1 MNILH
6 LGNPFFLQ
14 DFRLLGHDVKWAAYD
29 PTADFVLSPYVESM
43 HSLSVQFPARW
54 SPDLVV
60 VGDDS
65 GPPKLLGLE
74 ALDVPLVWY
83 AIDSHLHASWHQQ
96 YAAVFDVICVAQRD
110 WVSRYRVDP
119 DRQIVSWQPLFCHVP
134 DDGDSGCLRDTPLSF
149 VGTLNRQW
157 NPERVAL
164 IEGLQRRYPIAV
176 GAGAYR
182 EPFNRSLMVL
192 NQSAANDVN
201 FRTFQAMACGA
212 LLVGERIGNGFN
224 ELFQDRIHCA
234 LYDRGNVEQVIDLV
248 EYYCGHPAERDAVA
262 RQGYEAVMACHTSL
276 HRAQAILQ
284 VVATA
289 PLSGQIRVRRSR
301 QLQIQ
306 SALAL
311 VYESAARTHL
321 QAVERTPDGTRK
333 QYLLTVAEQYRFLAT
348 TIRTQ
353 FGFQAA
359 AHTC

>member
-14 DFRLLGHDVKWAAYD
+14 DFRQLGHDVKWAAYD
-29 PTADFVLSPYVESM
+29 RTADFVLSPYVESL
-43 HSLSVQFPARW
+43 HSLSAQFPARW
-54 SPDLVV
+54 FPDLVV

-134 DDGDSGCLRDTPLSF
+134 DDGDSGRLRDTPLSF

-176 GAGAYR
+176 GSGAYR

-212 LLVGERIGNGFN
+212 LLIGERIGNGFN
-224 ELFQDRIHCA
+224 DLFQDRTHCA
-234 LYDRGNVEQVIDLV
+234 LYDRGNVEQVIEIV
-248 EYYCGHPAERDAVA
+248 EHYCGHPAERDAVA
-262 RQGYEAVMACHTSL
+262 RQGYEAVMASHTSL

-289 PLSGQIRVRRSR
+289 PLQGQIRVRRSR

-306 SALAL
+306 SSLVL
-311 VYESAARTHL
+311 VYESAERTHL
-321 QAVERTPDGTRK
+321 QAAERTPEGPRK
-333 QYLLTVAEQYRFLAT
+333 QYLLTIAGQYRFLAT

-353 FGFQAA
+353 LGLQVA
-359 AHTC
+359 C